1 VKQRQRKARGSI
13 ELRCGKWFLR
23 LPVLELDQA
32 TGEVVRSRTRIELG
46 SDVEIR
52 SKSDARRAADGWLGR
67 NQPYQLQRG
76 ESIGFAAYAEQFLEK
91 HAALFRRSSRRS
103 FRVRLRNHLVPE
115 LGAMPLWRISPAVI
129 REILARR
136 RATGLRRSTLGGI
149 RAVLLQVLRQ
159 ARRDGYD
166 VQQIEPWLVRLPA
179 EDIAER
185 EQRFIGAAELDQIL
199 AASENPW
206 RALWAVMGLAG
217 LRISE
222 ALGLSWRH
230 IEFEGSP
237 VIRVRQGAS
246 GGELLPLKTKTSRAD
261 LPADPR
267 LVAILREYRA
277 VWQPNDAEL
286 LFATRTGQPLDYS
299 DVRRYRLKPLLK
311 RLGLPPAGFHAFRHG
326 LPRRLFAAGHS
337 AQVVKALM
345 RHSNL
350 KTTETY
356 SHHTTE
362 DLRAAMNA
370 GYERK
375 AAHPCPTVPQ
385 PEHTALEN
393 KP

>member
-1 VKQRQRKARGSI
+1 MKQRQRKARGSI

-23 LPVLELDQA
+23 LPVLEVDQA
-32 TGEVVRSRTRIELG
+32 SGEVVRSRTRIELG
-46 SDVEIR
+46 SEVEIR
-52 SKSDARRAADGWLGR
+52 SETDARRAADAWLGR
-67 NQPYQLQRG
+67 NQPWQLQRG
-76 ESIGFAAYAEQFLEK
+76 ESIGFSAYAEHFLEK

-103 FRVRLRNHLVPE
+103 FGVRLRNHLVPE
-115 LGAMPLWRISPAVI
+115 LGAKPLWRISPAVI
-129 REILARR
+129 REVLARR
-136 RATGLRRSTLGGI
+136 RASGLRRSTLGGI

-185 EQRFIGAAELDQIL
+185 EQRFISSDELDQIL
-199 AASENPW
+199 AAGEDPW

-222 ALGLSWRH
+222 ALGLAWRH
-230 IEFEGSP
+230 IDLEGAP
-237 VIRVRQGAS
+237 IIRVRQGAS

-267 LVAILREYRA
+267 LVEILREYRA
-277 VWQPNDAEL
+277 VWPPNDAGL
-286 LFATRTGQPLDYS
+286 LFATRTGKPRDYS
-299 DVRRYRLKPLLK
+299 DVLRYRWRPLLK
-311 RLGLPPAGFHAFRHG
+311 RLGLPPAGFHALRHG
-326 LPRRLFAAGHS
+326 LPRRLFAAGNS

-345 RHSNL
+345 RHSSL

-370 GYERK
+370 ASERK
-375 AAHPCPTVPQ
+375 GPHPRPTVPQ
-385 PEHTALEN
+385 LDHAAQEN
-393 KP
+393 